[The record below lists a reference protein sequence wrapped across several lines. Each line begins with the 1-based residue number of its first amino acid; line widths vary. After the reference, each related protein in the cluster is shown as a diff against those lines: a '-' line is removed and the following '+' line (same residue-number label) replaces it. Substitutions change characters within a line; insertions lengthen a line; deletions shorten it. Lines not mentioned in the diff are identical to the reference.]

1 MTWTVLI
8 VASWGYFAVR
18 TRLTRWLFHIKPRE
32 MRGVVSTT
40 MHIPIIVSQLGV
52 LSCAVG
58 VLGLR
63 GVPGVRVSPVT
74 GPPASISSLGV
85 SPSSVT
91 PSSAA
96 SAFHTSVVSVVSPPM
111 SGTTQLSVRSS
122 SSSPLSTSAPATVT
136 GSLGKRAA
144 IPACLKTVELS
155 CLNLA
160 ANCINSVNS
169 GNFNNL
175 WGIQSCVAAAT
186 CYSVGD
192 LITSVECQT
201 GLTVT
206 NAAQA
211 SLDYTNIYA
220 GIVGSCAF
228 ASGGCPIT
236 QQNFIDFYYG
246 TLTAINTANFP
257 SSSAV
262 VIALWNAITAW
273 AATGS
278 TVPYLNFNDWLHFSS
293 FPSTTTTTAPPV
305 TTYTEIDWNP
315 NPAPPS
321 GAVSETF
328 VTSTTTVI
336 IVIPT
341 TTTTVVVAGASIT
354 LAPGGTPVNGPLPS
368 GVSIPGA
375 VTPTWNPN
383 IIPPTSVSSVTFTA
397 PPSFTTVVAVPT
409 GSNSPPQ
416 NITGPPGDK
425 NSNGDDWWLLLFP
438 GIIGGLLPADI
449 GIPGGFKP
457 TAAPPPGWTGPWT
470 DPDPTSSSTSTKSTS
485 ASSSSSSSSCPK
497 PTSAYALSDDSADAD
512 WQDLGTDPDRRRNIL
527 EARAGRT
534 ISLPVCGLSA
544 ANGNAI
550 ANPNTVSLGAGTY
563 YSIGLKAAGGVGTVL
578 NPTNVNGRPVG
589 NGAGLVNQEH
599 VFELGYLSQYF
610 TSLINNGLTC
620 TWVLN
625 NVYNRVG
632 LDGVTPWS
640 ISLLQDIDQTV
651 NMVWVDKPLN
661 QAKSNVVDQDVSTPQ
676 QANINKIT
684 DFMPGG
690 ASFNLIQDLE
700 YFIRNFATL
709 GTYFGN
715 TAGTFQATALR
726 VQNRLSQITPD
737 TPDVNLPVAFNSWL
751 RNLMSTYPNGCTS
764 RANAAYQAYRTK
776 MTAIANQVNNGV
788 VPPCFPLYAAGIAA
802 QTIPNWQALVPPP
815 PNLPACNSPGTEGN
829 IQFGINPNGTPEP
842 SISTFRI
849 LGSDNPD
856 FYAIGDGTDFSGD
869 HFIAD
874 DISTQYANCQG
885 AWDVGLSAGATG
897 ASSDAYLAVNCNGQT
912 GNQVTALISFVINNQ
927 VLDCVS
933 INTNVPAGTG
943 VLIGIICAGTTAAAT
958 TCANSV
964 LQTSYPTG
972 NLLTGSLEFIPT

>member
-1 MTWTVLI
+1 MYISI
-8 VASWGYFAVR
+8 V
-18 TRLTRWLFHIKPRE
+18 
-32 MRGVVSTT
+32 
-40 MHIPIIVSQLGV
+40 VSQLGV

-74 GPPASISSLGV
+74 RPPASISSLAV
-85 SPSSVT
+85 SSPSATLST
-91 PSSAA
+91 SA
-96 SAFHTSVVSVVSPPM
+96 SAFHTNVISVVSALSAPI
-111 SGTTQLSVRSS
+111 SATTKLSVPPSS
-122 SSSPLSTSAPATVT
+122 SSSLSTLAPATAT
-136 GSLGKRAA
+136 ITSSLGRRAA

-155 CLNLA
+155 CLNLT
-160 ANCINSVNS
+160 ANCIDSVNS

-175 WGIQSCVAAAT
+175 WGIKSCVAAAT
-186 CYSVGD
+186 CYGVGD

-206 NAAQA
+206 NAGQA
-211 SLDYTNIYA
+211 SLDYNNIYA
-220 GIVGSCAF
+220 VIIGSCAF
-228 ASGGCPIT
+228 ASGGCPMT

-262 VIALWNAITAW
+262 VVGLWNAITAW

-293 FPSTTTTTAPPV
+293 FPSTTTTAATLIP
-305 TTYTEIDWNP
+305 TYTEVDWNP

-328 VTSTTTVI
+328 VKSTTTVI

-341 TTTTVVVAGASIT
+341 ITTTVIVAGASIT
-354 LAPGGTPVNGPLPS
+354 LAPGGTPINGPLPS
-368 GVSIPGA
+368 DVFIPGA

-397 PPSFTTVVAVPT
+397 PPAFTTVVAVPT
-409 GSNSPPQ
+409 ASNSPPK

-470 DPDPTSSSTSTKSTS
+470 DPDPTSSSTSTKSSS
-485 ASSSSSSSSCPK
+485 ASSSSSSSSCPQ
-497 PTSAYALSDDSADAD
+497 PTSVYALSDDSADAD
-512 WQDLGTDPDRRRNIL
+512 WEDLGTDPDRRRNTL

-534 ISLPVCGLSA
+534 ISLSVCGIKK
-544 ANGNAI
+544 ANGNTI

-563 YSIGLKAAGGVGTVL
+563 YSIGTKAAGGVGTVL
-578 NPTNVNGRPVG
+578 TATNVNGRPVG
-589 NGAGLVNQEH
+589 NGPNLVNQEH

-610 TSLINNGLTC
+610 TSLINNNGITC
-620 TWVLN
+620 AWVLN
-625 NVYNRVG
+625 NVYNRAG
-632 LDGVTPWS
+632 WDGVTPWS
-640 ISLLQDIDQTV
+640 ITLLQDIDQAV
-651 NMVWVDKPLN
+651 NMVWVDRPLN

-676 QANINKIT
+676 QMNINKIT
-684 DFMPGG
+684 DFTPAG
-690 ASFNLIQDLE
+690 ASFSVIQDLE

-715 TAGTFQATALR
+715 TAAAFQATALR
-726 VQNRLSQITPD
+726 LVAQPYVHISEWMHVPGECCLAGLSNQD
-737 TPDVNLPVAFNSWL
+737 DQF
-751 RNLMSTYPNGCTS
+751 
-764 RANAAYQAYRTK
+764 
-776 MTAIANQVNNGV
+776 ANQVNNGV
-788 VPPCFPLYAAGIAA
+788 VPPCFPLYAAGITA

-842 SISTFRI
+842 SVSTYRI
-849 LGSDNPD
+849 LGSDDPD
-856 FYAIGDGTDFSGD
+856 FYAIGDGADFSDD

-874 DISTQYANCQG
+874 ALSTQC
-885 AWDVGLSAGATG
+885 
-897 ASSDAYLAVNCNGQT
+897 YLAVNCNGQT
-912 GNQVTALISFVINNQ
+912 GNQVTAQISFVINNQ
-927 VLDCVS
+927 ALHCVS
-933 INTNVPAGTG
+933 IYTNVAAGG
-943 VLIGIICAGTTAAAT
+943 GIAIGIICAATTAAAT
-958 TCANSV
+958 TCANAV
-964 LQTSYPTG
+964 LQTTYPSG